1 MLPTSLRILGKLRC
15 VYDTKMVRTLQLSY
29 IYRKL
34 HSKII
39 FKIIRYRTC
48 GPWILWPCLSRFR
61 EYQVYSKVFQKYSRR
76 FQHTNVEIYSRSTSE
91 ELKCYLYKNILNYI
105 FKYWHLIASSLVV
118 LVTIGDIKKSH
129 GRETLLYKLCASSRL
144 SEVRHSGCRC

>member
-1 MLPTSLRILGKLRC
+1 MSELKS
-15 VYDTKMVRTLQLSY
+15 S
-29 IYRKL
+29 
-34 HSKII
+34 
-39 FKIIRYRTC
+39 
-48 GPWILWPCLSRFR
+48 WILWPLSRYR
-61 EYQVYSKVFQKYSRR
+61 EYQVYSKVFQKHTRR

-129 GRETLLYKLCASSRL
+129 GREALLYKLCTSSRL
-144 SEVRHSGCRC
+144 GEVRHSGPRCKNPGSSFVNICQNERHQQFF